1 MSEIERLK
9 CSLAE
14 TQQALLETQQ
24 ELERIKCVRDRE
36 MAHGD
41 LLAVRM
47 RQLLDLLPAGV
58 ILIDKQ
64 GLVSECNPAAED
76 LLGEPLRGEL
86 WMRVIQRSF
95 APQNDDGHEISLK
108 DGRRVSI
115 LTRAMA
121 DEPGQVVLLTDQTGT
136 RLLQSRLSQYQR
148 LSEMGRMMAS
158 LAHQIRTPLSA
169 ALLYASHLGAD
180 NITDPQRKKFALKV
194 KSRLLH
200 LEHQVQD
207 MLLFARGETKLDDRV
222 SIEQLFQAI
231 DDVLDVPLAQY
242 DADCELENLA
252 AGYWLQCNQE
262 TLIGAILN
270 LVNNALQA
278 AGNDKP
284 LRIVASVD
292 GKNIML
298 RVIDAGPG
306 MDSATIKRALEPFFT
321 TKSHGTGLGL
331 AVAQVVAKAHH
342 GEFSLFSYPES
353 GTIAQFCLPFIDN
366 LTAAPLMTDPL

>member
-1 MSEIERLK
+1 MSEIDDLK
-9 CSLAE
+9 
-14 TQQALLETQQ
+14 Q
-24 ELERIKCVRDRE
+24 ELENTKQELESIKRVRDRE

-58 ILIDKQ
+58 ILIDNQ
-64 GLVSECNPAAED
+64 GLVSDCNPAAED
-76 LLGEPLRGEL
+76 LLGKPLLGEV
-86 WMRVIQRSF
+86 WMQIIQRSF
-95 APQNDDGHEISLK
+95 APRSDDGHEISLK
-108 DGRRVSI
+108 DGRRVSL
-115 LTRAMA
+115 LTRAMK
-121 DEPGQVVLLTDQTGT
+121 DEPGQLVLLTDQTGT

-169 ALLYASHLGAD
+169 ALLYSSHLGAE
-180 NITDPQRKKFALKV
+180 NITDKQRVKFASKV

-207 MLLFARGETKLDDRV
+207 MLLFARGETKLDNQI
-222 SIEQLFQAI
+222 STEELFLLI

-242 DADCELENLA
+242 DADCELSNNA
-252 AGYWLQCNQE
+252 KGYRLQCNQE

-278 AGNDKP
+278 ADNLHP
-284 LRIVASVD
+284 LLIEARVEEQ
-292 GKNIML
+292 NIL
-298 RVIDAGPG
+298 ISVIDRGPG
-306 MDSATIKRALEPFFT
+306 MDSETIAQALEPFYT

-342 GEFSLFSYPES
+342 GHFNLLSQEGQ
-353 GTIAQFCLPFIDN
+353 GTVAQFCLPFISQN
-366 LTAAPLMTDPL
+366 V

>member
-1 MSEIERLK
+1 MSENQSYDAAATAEIECLK
-9 CSLAE
+9 HELAQ
-14 TQQALLETQQ
+14 TRQ
-24 ELERIKCVRDRE
+24 ELERIKRVRDRE

-58 ILIDKQ
+58 ILIDNQ
-64 GLVSECNPAAED
+64 GQVSDCNPAAED
-76 LLGEPLRGEL
+76 LLGKPLLGEL
-86 WMRVIQRSF
+86 WMQVIQRSF
-95 APQNDDGHEISLK
+95 APKNDDGHEISLK

-115 LTRAMA
+115 LTRAML
-121 DEPGQVVLLTDQTGT
+121 DEPGQLVLLTDQTGT

-169 ALLYASHLGAD
+169 ALLYSSHLGAES
-180 NITDPQRKKFALKV
+180 ITDQQRVKFALKV

-200 LEHQVQD
+200 LEHQVRD
-207 MLLFARGETKLDDRV
+207 MLLFARGETKLDDRI
-222 SIEQLFQAI
+222 STEQLFQLI
-231 DDVLDVPLAQY
+231 DDVLDVPLAQF
-242 DADCELENLA
+242 DADCELLNNA
-252 AGYWLQCNQE
+252 QGYWLQCNQE

-278 AGNDKP
+278 AGNDQP
-284 LRIVASVD
+284 LIIEAHTEAQ
-292 GKNIML
+292 NIIL
-298 RVIDAGPG
+298 CVIDRGPG
-306 MDSATIKRALEPFFT
+306 MDTATVASALEPFFT

-342 GEFSLFSYPES
+342 GSFALFSETGK
-353 GTIAQFCLPFIDN
+353 GTIAQFSLPYIE
-366 LTAAPLMTDPL
+366 PH